1 MKANKTTKTVRISE
15 KLKSSLDDLGNKSD
29 TYEII
34 LRRLVCLHKVVM
46 ERDST
51 LIDEARKR
59 ASIEEIVHAAKIA
72 AEQRQLGKKE

>member
-1 MKANKTTKTVRISE
+1 MVKANKITKTVRISE
-15 KLKSSLDDLGNKSD
+15 KLKSRLDDLGNKPD

-34 LRRLVCLHKVVM
+34 LRRLVCLHNVVM

-59 ASIEEIVHAAKIA
+59 AES
-72 AEQRQLGKKE
+72 R